1 MGGERSRWFWRLVLG
16 HVLLAGLG
24 IWVLYAWLPADGAS
38 GALESFD
45 PEGFRIQWLLEE
57 RSDGL
62 RVGDRILRAEG
73 HSADE
78 WLGGAARGP
87 EWRAGGTVRYEIVRD
102 GEERALLVR
111 LGPIPLGAILER
123 WWAQLLASVAL
134 LAMGG
139 FVLWRRPRESQARL
153 LMLFCLTV
161 ATQLWTD
168 AYNFQF
174 ALLPWSWAF
183 GYHLTVEHLS
193 FSISYASICHFA
205 MVFPRPHPLLVR
217 FPRLAPLVLYLSNP
231 LVIASTSLLSPS
243 PSQALSTGNQ
253 ASLIVAVFQLGL
265 AFVAGIRSLRT
276 ARDPVSRAQMRWIMW
291 GVGVAF
297 AVALP
302 GYILPLALVGRPL
315 IPNPV
320 VMLLTVLIPYV
331 YGVAVLRYRLFEIEV
346 IINRTL
352 VYGTLTVLLAGLYVL
367 VVRLLTWLIERLF
380 QSYDD
385 VLVIFVAAVSIAL
398 AFDPLR
404 RRVQALIDRTFYRT
418 KLDVQRLL
426 AEMSE
431 RLVTSI
437 VLDDLAAPLTRELP
451 ERLQIAWARL
461 SVFDPEGE
469 RLLPAAGGT
478 DYPALPAGHPLIQF
492 LQAFGEPLHRLQP
505 PSHLPDAARAL
516 LEEGAIELIV
526 PLMVRG
532 ELVGLYS
539 LGPKLSGSAYNR
551 DEMHLLHL
559 LGQQAAIA
567 VENSRL
573 FQAERQ
579 QRSLAEALQG
589 AADAVSSTLDL
600 DQVLERILEQVE
612 RVVEG
617 DAFNIMLV
625 EGGLARVARWRGY
638 QELGVAEG
646 IAGFCAPIADYP
658 TLAQMMHTGKPV
670 IVSDA
675 ATDPNWVSL
684 EGWEWLGS
692 YLSAPIQVGGRTVG
706 LLNVD
711 RTQPGR
717 FSPADAR
724 RLEAFAQHA
733 ATALQNARLHAET
746 ERQLREQTA
755 LRQAGAVISSSL
767 DSEMV
772 LMRIAEEMGRAVDA
786 TSAYL
791 CSVDPST
798 LKARVRA
805 EYVSPQ
811 SCAAERASGLNME
824 YSGEGKAGWL
834 AKMVAGEHDMAYA
847 DSPGLTPGERE
858 IMGRCGVQT
867 ILSIPLQT
875 KGQFVGY
882 AELWECRE
890 RREFTPQEIALCQDI
905 AQQAA
910 IALEHARLY
919 EQAQQEIAER
929 RHAEEQITASLQEK
943 EMLLREIHHRVK
955 NNLQVISSL
964 LFLQSQQIQEP
975 EALRMFQD
983 SQHRVRSMALVHERL
998 YRTQDLARVDFAQY
1012 IRDLAGYLLRA
1023 YSVAPDLVR
1032 MNIHVRD
1039 VSLGIDVAV
1048 PCGLIVSE
1056 LISNALT
1063 HAFPDGRAGEI
1074 LIEMCT
1080 GPGGQCTLVVGDDGV
1095 GLPQD
1100 LDLEHTGTLGLRLVG
1115 RLANQLGAAV
1125 ELDGKRGTRF
1135 EMTFTAQEYREV
1147 DDGEGSDTD
1156 R

>member
-1 MGGERSRWFWRLVLG
+1 VGGERSRWFWRLVLG
-16 HVLLAGLG
+16 HILLAGLG
-24 IWVLYAWLPADGAS
+24 IWGLYAWLPADGAS
-38 GALESFD
+38 GGLESFA

-57 RSDGL
+57 RDNGL
-62 RVGDRILRAEG
+62 RVGDRILRAG
-73 HSADE
+73 GQTADE

-87 EWRAGGTVRYEIVRD
+87 EWRAGETVTYQIVRD
-102 GEERALLVR
+102 GEERALPVR
-111 LGPIPLGAILER
+111 LDPIPLWAILER

-139 FVLWRRPRESQARL
+139 FVLWKRPRELQARL

-161 ATQLWTD
+161 AVQLWTD

-174 ALLPWSWAF
+174 ALLPWSSAF
-183 GYHLTVEHLS
+183 GYHLTVEHLT

-205 MVFPRPHPLLVR
+205 LIFPRPHPLVVR
-217 FPRLAPLVLYLSNP
+217 FPRLVPLVLYLANP
-231 LVIASTSLLSPS
+231 VVIALTTALAPA
-243 PSQALSTGNQ
+243 PSQGLSTGNQ

-265 AFVAGIRSLRT
+265 ALVAGFRSLRT
-276 ARDPVSRAQMRWIMW
+276 ARDPVSQAQMRWILW

-302 GYILPLALVGRPL
+302 GYIVPLVLVGRPL

-331 YGVAVLRYRLFEIEV
+331 YGVAVLRYRLFDIEV

-352 VYGTLTVLLAGLYVL
+352 VYGSLTVLLAGLYVL
-367 VVRLLTWLIERLF
+367 VVRLLTWLIEGLF
-380 QSYDD
+380 QSHDD

-404 RRVQALIDRTFYRT
+404 RRVQAVIDHTFYRT

-431 RLVTSI
+431 RLVTS
-437 VLDDLAAPLTRELP
+437 VFLDDLAAPLTGELP

-469 RLLPAAGGT
+469 RLLPVVGGAG
-478 DYPALPAGHPLIQF
+478 YPALPAGHPLIRF
-492 LQAFGEPLHRLQP
+492 LQAYGKPLHRLQP
-505 PSHLPDAARAL
+505 PSPLPDAARAFL
-516 LEEGAIELIV
+516 DEQAIELII
-526 PLMVRG
+526 PLIVRS

-539 LGPKLSGSAYNR
+539 LGPKLSGSAYTRN
-551 DEMHLLHL
+551 EMRLLHL

-600 DQVLERILEQVE
+600 YQVLDRILEQVE

-638 QELGVAEG
+638 QELGVADR
-646 IAGFCAPIADYP
+646 IAGFSAPVADFP
-658 TLAQMMHTGKPV
+658 ILMQMMGSGKPI
-670 IVSDA
+670 IVSEA

-684 EGWEWLGS
+684 VGWEWLGS
-692 YLSAPIQVGGRTVG
+692 YLSAPIRVGEQIVG

-711 RTQPGR
+711 CRQPGR
-717 FSPADAR
+717 FNPADAQ

-746 ERQLREQTA
+746 RRQLREQTA

-791 CSVDPST
+791 CSVEPAT
-798 LKARVRA
+798 LMARVRA
-805 EYVSPQ
+805 EYISPGA
-811 SCAAERASGLNME
+811 CAAEKASDLGVE

-834 AKMVAGEHDMAYA
+834 AKMVAGEHDMAHA
-847 DSPGLTPGERE
+847 DSPGITPDERE
-858 IMGRCGVQT
+858 HMQRYGVQT

-882 AELWECRE
+882 AELWESRQ
-890 RREFTPQEIALCQDI
+890 RREFSPQEIALCQDI

-929 RHAEEQITASLQEK
+929 RRAEAQITASLQEK

-1012 IRDLAGYLLRA
+1012 IRDLTGYLLRS
-1023 YSVAPDLVR
+1023 YGVAPDLVSTR
-1032 MNIHVRD
+1032 IQVHD

-1074 LIEMCT
+1074 LIEVRT
-1080 GPGGQCTLVVGDDGV
+1080 GAGGQCTLVVGDDGV
-1095 GLPQD
+1095 GLPPG
-1100 LDLEHTGTLGLRLVG
+1100 LDLENTGTLGLRLVG
-1115 RLANQLGAAV
+1115 RLARQLGATV

-1135 EMTFTAQEYREV
+1135 EMTFMAQEYGEV
-1147 DDGEGSDTD
+1147 DDGEGPDID

>member
-1 MGGERSRWFWRLVLG
+1 VRGDRSRWFWLVALG
-16 HVLLAGLG
+16 LILLAGLG
-24 IWVLYAWLPADGAS
+24 IWGLYAWLPADGAS
-38 GALESFD
+38 GGLESFT

-57 RSDGL
+57 RANGL
-62 RVGDRILRAEG
+62 RVGDRILRAGG
-73 HSADE
+73 HTADE
-78 WLGGAARGP
+78 WLGGAPRGP
-87 EWRAGGTVRYEIVRD
+87 EWRAGGTIAYQIVRD
-102 GEERALLVR
+102 GEEIALPVR
-111 LGPIPLGAILER
+111 LDPIPLQAILAR

-139 FVLWRRPRESQARL
+139 FVLWKRPRELQARL

-161 ATQLWTD
+161 AVQLWSD

-183 GYHLTVEHLS
+183 GYHLTVEHLT

-205 MVFPRPHPLLVR
+205 LIFPRPHPLVVR
-217 FPRLAPLVLYLSNP
+217 FPRLVPLVLYLANP
-231 LVIASTSLLSPS
+231 VVIALTTALSPA
-243 PSQALSTGNQ
+243 PSRGLSTGNQ

-265 AFVAGIRSLRT
+265 ALVAGFRSLRT
-276 ARDPVSRAQMRWIMW
+276 ARDPVSHAQMRWILW

-302 GYILPLALVGRPL
+302 GYIVPLALVGRPL

-331 YGVAVLRYRLFEIEV
+331 YGVAVLRYRLFDIEV

-352 VYGTLTVLLAGLYVL
+352 VYGSLTVLLAGLYVL
-367 VVRLLTWLIERLF
+367 VVRLLTWLIEALF
-380 QSYDD
+380 QSHDD

-431 RLVTSI
+431 RLVTS
-437 VLDDLAAPLTRELP
+437 VLLDDLAAPLTRELP

-469 RLLPAAGGT
+469 RLLPVAGGA
-478 DYPALPAGHPLIQF
+478 DDAALPAGHPLIRF
-492 LQAFGEPLHRLQP
+492 LHAFGEPLHRLQP
-505 PSHLPDAARAL
+505 PSRLPDAARAFL
-516 LEEGAIELIV
+516 DEQAIELII
-526 PLMVRG
+526 PLIVRG

-539 LGPKLSGSAYNR
+539 LGPKLSGSAYTR
-551 DEMHLLHL
+551 DEMRLLHL

-600 DQVLERILEQVE
+600 DQVLDRILEQVE

-625 EGGLARVARWRGY
+625 EAGLARVARWRGY
-638 QELGVAEG
+638 QELGVAER
-646 IAGFCAPIADYP
+646 IAGFSAPVADYP
-658 TLAQMMHTGKPV
+658 TLAQMIRTGKPV

-684 EGWEWLGS
+684 AGWEWLGS
-692 YLSAPIQVGGRTVG
+692 YLSAPIRVGGQTVG

-717 FSPADAR
+717 FSPADAQ

-733 ATALQNARLHAET
+733 ATALQNARLYAET
-746 ERQLREQTA
+746 QRQLREQTA

-772 LMRIAEEMGRAVDA
+772 LMRIAEEMGHAVDA

-791 CSVDPST
+791 CSVEPAT
-798 LKARVRA
+798 LIARVRA

-811 SCAAERASGLNME
+811 ARPAERESGLGVE

-834 AKMVAGEHDMAYA
+834 AKMVAGQHDIAHA
-847 DSPGLTPGERE
+847 DSPGITPDEQEHMQRY
-858 IMGRCGVQT
+858 GVQT
-867 ILSIPLQT
+867 ILSIPLRT
-875 KGQFVGY
+875 KGEFVGY
-882 AELWECRE
+882 AELWESRQ
-890 RREFTPQEIALCQDI
+890 RREFTPQEIALCQDM

-929 RHAEEQITASLQEK
+929 RRAEEQIKASLQEK

-955 NNLQVISSL
+955 NNLQVISGL

-1012 IRDLAGYLLRA
+1012 IRDLAGYLLRS
-1023 YSVAPDLVR
+1023 YGVAPDLVS
-1032 MNIHVRD
+1032 MNIDVRD

-1063 HAFPDGRAGEI
+1063 HAFPGGRAGEI
-1074 LIEMCT
+1074 LIEMRT

-1095 GLPQD
+1095 GLPQG
-1100 LDLEHTGTLGLRLVG
+1100 LDLENTGTLGLRLVS
-1115 RLANQLGAAV
+1115 RLANQLGATV
-1125 ELDGKRGTRF
+1125 ELDGNMGTRF
-1135 EMTFTAQEYREV
+1135 QITFTAQEYREV